1 MDSIWARSSR
11 RCLSTTAD
19 IGFVMAN
26 GPRSIYSRRQR
37 MAPGQ
42 YDNPLADFLD
52 NLPGYVNQFQQNQLA
67 LGRQQLQEQM
77 YQDSQKQQA
86 YRNELTLINSLP
98 ESARSK
104 AMLSSEN
111 EDIQEAGRAVEEESN
126 AFDSMLNPSE
136 VSESDSQQLDYY
148 NNLLNNPSVR
158 NNQARINQVKGR
170 IKSVTNNLLQSQVQE
185 WYNSNKDN
193 PNAKIILQQ
202 SQYDPSGAIKNIT
215 TLKDPKKREIIADA
229 SGYKRYSDTGERV
242 FPSVVKEAPKGATI
256 KGLEAA
262 LSSIDRELT
271 FFRSGMTPEQVL
283 EKEGDRTRILDKLQA
298 LTLDNQAGGLTMPL
312 PGSSTAES
320 TRTRFPGMNQAPAES
335 TKIKIPGF

>member
-1 MDSIWARSSR
+1 
-11 RCLSTTAD
+11 
-19 IGFVMAN
+19 MAN

-37 MAPGQ
+37 LGPAR

-52 NLPGYVNQFQQNQLA
+52 RLPDYYSQFQRNELA
-67 LGRQQLQEQM
+67 LKQQDLMNKRYE
-77 YQDSQKQQA
+77 DSQKQQA

-98 ESARSK
+98 ESARAK

-126 AFDSMLNPSE
+126 AFDSMLNPSD

-242 FPSVVKEAPKGATI
+242 FPDVVKEPPLTGQI
-256 KGLEAA
+256 RGLTSA

-271 FFRSGMTPEQVL
+271 FKSARMTPEEVLDL
-283 EKEGDRTRILDKLQA
+283 EKRRSLILQKIED
-298 LTLDNQAGGLTMPL
+298 LTIDNQIGGLNIPS
-312 PGSSTAES
+312 PGSSRAES
-320 TRTRFPGMNQAPAES
+320 TRTMFPGMNQAPSES

>member
-1 MDSIWARSSR
+1 MPGH
-11 RCLSTTAD
+11 T
-19 IGFVMAN
+19 
-26 GPRSIYSRRQR
+26 RSIYSRRQR
-37 MAPGQ
+37 LGPARF
-42 YDNPLADFLD
+42 DNPLADFLD
-52 NLPGYVNQFQQNQLA
+52 RLPDYYSQFQRNELA
-67 LGRQQLQEQM
+67 LKQQDLMNKRYE
-77 YQDSQKQQA
+77 DSQKQQA

-98 ESARSK
+98 ESARAK

-229 SGYKRYSDTGERV
+229 SGYKRYTDTGERA
-242 FPSVVKEAPKGATI
+242 FPDVVKQPPLTAVI
-256 KGLEAA
+256 RGLTSA
-262 LSSIDRELT
+262 LSSLDRELT
-271 FFRSGMTPEQVL
+271 FGRVRMSANEVS
-283 EKEGDRTRILDKLQA
+283 EKEKEREALLTQIKS
-298 LTLDNQAGGLTMPL
+298 LTLDNQAEGLNIPP